1 MMQDLF
7 ELGRA
12 CFAACDPAEKV
23 TLTQEAEQLLRDGA
37 CRLDLA
43 AAPLRLDSPGRPDR
57 PRLVHHSQLPARKLG
72 SREGRAAFIHALA
85 HIEFNAINL
94 AWDAVLRFR
103 GLPQDFY
110 RDWVGVAAEEAL
122 HFSLLD
128 ARLQDL
134 DSGYGEFPAHDGL
147 WEMAAKTAGDVL
159 VRMALVPRV
168 LEARGLDVTPAMI
181 RRLQQADDAE
191 TVAILERIYADE
203 IGHVQIGSRWYRYLC
218 AQRGLEPAA
227 TFRTLLVDYNL
238 DRIKSPVNAAARAQ
252 AGFDPEELAMLRE
265 MAGERGA

>member
-12 CFAACDPAEKV
+12 CLGACDPAEKV
-23 TLTQEAEQLLRDGA
+23 ALTREAGRLLRDGA
-37 CRLDLA
+37 CRLDIA
-43 AAPLRLDSPGRPDR
+43 AAPLGLDSPGRPDR
-57 PRLVHHSQLPARKLG
+57 PRLVHYSQLPGRKLG
-72 SREGRAAFIHALA
+72 SREGRAAFVHALA

-110 RDWVGVAAEEAL
+110 RDWVRVAGEEAL

-128 ARLQDL
+128 ARLQAL
-134 DSGYGEFPAHDGL
+134 DSGYGEYPAHDGL

-181 RRLQQADDAE
+181 RRLQQVGDAD

-203 IGHVQIGSRWYRYLC
+203 IGHVEIGSRWYRYLC

-227 TFRTLLVDYNL
+227 TFRALLAEYAM
-238 DRIKSPVNAAARAQ
+238 DRIKSPVNAAARAR
-252 AGFDPEELAMLRE
+252 AGFDADELDMLRE
-265 MAGERGA
+265 LAGERGT

>member
-12 CFAACDPAEKV
+12 CLAACDPAEKV
-23 TLTQEAEQLLRDGA
+23 AHTQRAGQLLRDGA
-37 CRLDLA
+37 CRLDID

-57 PRLVHHSQLPARKLG
+57 PRLVHYSQLPGRKLG

-110 RDWVGVAAEEAL
+110 RDWVRVAAEEAL
-122 HFSLLD
+122 HFNLLD
-128 ARLQDL
+128 ARLQGL
-134 DSGYGEFPAHDGL
+134 GSGYGEFPAHDGL

-181 RRLQQADDAE
+181 RRLQQAGDAD
-191 TVAILERIYADE
+191 TVAILDRLYADE
-203 IGHVQIGSRWYRYLC
+203 IGHVEIGSRWYRYLC

-227 TFRTLLVDYNL
+227 TFRALLADYDL
-238 DRIKSPVNAAARAQ
+238 DRIKSPVNEAARAQ
-252 AGFDPEELAMLRE
+252 AGFDADELAMLRE
-265 MAGERGA
+265 LAGERGA